1 MAGLTIAVG
10 RCSFCGAAASRTS
23 PLVANSTRSAR
34 ICRACTAAF
43 TRAPRKRVKADH
55 RELRRGADLQTHFDL
70 GIAYREMGLFPEATC
85 EFDIAAAS
93 PRLAAEAHCL
103 KGICHRA
110 AGMPQAAL
118 SSFLEGIASPKATN
132 RQKARCS
139 Y

>member
-1 MAGLTIAVG
+1 MAGLTIALG

-43 TRAPRKRVKADH
+43 TRAPRKRVKAEH
-55 RELRRGADLQTHFDL
+55 RELRRGVEQSVSDLQTHFDL
-70 GIAYREMGLFPEATC
+70 GIAYREMGLFPEATY

-110 AGMPQAAL
+110 AGMPQ
-118 SSFLEGIASPKATN
+118 
-132 RQKARCS
+132 
-139 Y
+139 